1 MPVSKNPRINNL
13 ERLQVYFRIDPNIE
27 MRVTHGEALDLEH
40 VNNKMLIPVSKQ
52 FTQF

>member
-1 MPVSKNPRINNL
+1 MPVSENPRSNNL
-13 ERLQVYFRIDPNIE
+13 ERVRVYFRIDHAIQ
-27 MRVTHGEALDLEH
+27 MRETHGEVLDLEH